1 MTEVGKRIAELR
13 ALTEIEHGGF
23 SFGEVSQNELSAL
36 IGRSERYI
44 GQVERGHVK
53 TIGDDAQR
61 EICRVLGCSPAWLMF
76 GVGARPRRRRVLRAV
91 AVARETWKREA
102 HKQ

>member
-23 SFGEVSQNELSAL
+23 REVSQNELSAL

-91 AVARETWKREA
+91 AVARETRKREA
-102 HKQ
+102 RKQ